1 MVGQYRSDSYSGDKK
16 RPSSDA
22 EDAPAPIKRVK
33 KEDEEDEDKKFIA
46 NNPYLAHTKEE
57 SDTKAAI
64 ANNPYLAHMKEEED
78 TKNGFRGYGTGLP
91 EGSAL
96 HNFTRRETTA
106 KQAEKAEDGSE
117 SPFTGEPHSQQYFKI
132 LKTRRTLP
140 IHKQR

>member
-1 MVGQYRSDSYSGDKK
+1 MAGQVRSESYSGDKK

-33 KEDEEDEDKKFIA
+33 KEDEDDEKKFVA
-46 NNPYLAHTKEE
+46 DNPYLAHTKEE
-57 SDTKAAI
+57 NDTKAAI

-78 TKNGFRGYGTGLP
+78 NKNGFRYGTGLP
-91 EGSAL
+91 DGSAL
-96 HNFTRRETTA
+96 HSFKRRETTA